1 VQMASGGGRLKIIV
15 LFAQLIQV
23 DNPPVSTLYGS
34 VAAQDL
40 GGAKAK
46 QLLSACAPGE
56 ELTIKRDDQLRDF
69 RRQAAGSPTVMPPS
83 YGAQNPTAA
92 RAAVG
97 WARASQQLPSGSGS
111 RTKHQVFALGRLC
124 VVGSGGGGLAIR
136 GRGEA
141 VVRPRTHQRADS
153 RQGSA
158 HLI

>member
-1 VQMASGGGRLKIIV
+1 M

-23 DNPPVSTLYGS
+23 DERPVCTLYGS

-83 YGAQNPTAA
+83 YGAQNRHRGTSRGGLGPRLSAA
-92 RAAVG
+92 AQWIRLPDKKSGLRSQETMGGWLWWRRVG
-97 WARASQQLPSGSGS
+97 DPGSGRS
-111 RTKHQVFALGRLC
+111 
-124 VVGSGGGGLAIR
+124 SGQA
-136 GRGEA
+136 
-141 VVRPRTHQRADS
+141 ADA
-153 RQGSA
+153 SA
-158 HLI
+158 SGQPPGKCSFNI